1 MRAGPRRPSSQS
13 SNKGDSI
20 SKAATSSV
28 ERLPKTKKL
37 EQKPPSRSSS
47 QGGADLMVEV
57 GEDEFNDLKTS
68 FLLEVPGEDE
78 EPDMDTYGHETEELV
93 PIKAKH
99 GGLFGAD
106 LSRVKF

>member
-57 GEDEFNDLKTS
+57 GEDEFNDG
-68 FLLEVPGEDE
+68 EVPGEDE